1 MISKNNFVF
10 FFLVKIQHTTHSVIP
25 TEEERN
31 YTKPSRRVST
41 WYTVSSP
48 MVAQRSPV
56 IRRPGSGCGS
66 SSKLPSLSAIRST
79 VYNGEREG
87 DGGRI
92 LRTRNF
98 PPFFESPLPQLYYMY
113 VLYVSQQLGR
123 WLNLPKSTLPLTWD
137 LFKNFFVIFRVFF
150 K

>member
-1 MISKNNFVF
+1 MISKNNFV

-79 VYNGEREG
+79 VYNG
-87 DGGRI
+87 GRGRGMEAEFCARAI
-92 LRTRNF
+92 SL
-98 PPFFESPLPQLYYMY
+98 PFLKAPCLQLYMY

-123 WLNLPKSTLPLTWD
+123 WLHLPKSTLPQRGD
-137 LFKNFFVIFRVFF
+137 S
-150 K
+150 